1 MLLSQQYLR
10 EDLSRKKSLS
20 YIKVLYKIKNSIHIN
35 SFMLLDSFSNLLDLS
50 CFLIYSIKMIHFISL
65 EIEQLESKRKKKEP
79 KKSLQIM
86 YCKGYEYLSH

>member
-35 SFMLLDSFSNLLDLS
+35 SFMLYIGFIFKSLEPVLLSHIFDQNDSFH
-50 CFLIYSIKMIHFISL
+50 I
-65 EIEQLESKRKKKEP
+65 P
-79 KKSLQIM
+79 
-86 YCKGYEYLSH
+86 